1 MEGAVMTVASS
12 QIQRMLEAIGAFAEW
27 SQTEGTATPT
37 GSDFLFGNP
46 HEVAP
51 AAYVDALQRATAPT
65 GPQHFA
71 YKMNEPQATSV
82 VAASLR
88 ERFGIGFRP
97 EDVAMTNGNFSGL
110 SILLRALVDP
120 GDEVV
125 FVSPPW
131 FFYEALIV
139 AAGATPVRVLASRP
153 TFDLDLDAIARVVG
167 PRTRAIIVNSPNN
180 PSGRIYPREDL
191 DALASILT
199 EAGERH
205 GRPIFL
211 FSDEAYNRIVFD
223 DRDYASPVASYA
235 RAFYVYTYG
244 KTHLAPGSRL
254 GFIAWRPDLP
264 EAEELRGPL
273 LVSQIASGWAFPVA
287 PLQYALADL
296 DRQIVDVKALQRR
309 RDVLVPAL
317 REQGYDVVEPEG
329 TFYVLVRSPLE
340 DDLAYTRALA
350 SRDVFVLPGRM
361 FEMPG
366 WFRLSLTANDEMVE
380 RALPR
385 FGEAIA
391 EVSR

>member
-1 MEGAVMTVASS
+1 MTVASL
-12 QIQRMLEAIGAFAEW
+12 QIQRMLDAIGAFAEW
-27 SQTEGTATPT
+27 SRTEGTATPT

-51 AAYVDALQRATAPT
+51 ATYVEALQRATTPT

-71 YKMNEPQATSV
+71 YKMNEPEATTV

-88 ERFGIGFRP
+88 ERFGIGFRA

-110 SILLRALVDP
+110 SIVLRALVDP

-139 AAGATPVRVLASRP
+139 AAGATPVRVYASRP
-153 TFDLDLDAIARVVG
+153 TFDLDLEAIAHAIG

-191 DALASILT
+191 DALGAILT

-205 GRPIFL
+205 GRPVFL
-211 FSDEAYNRIVFD
+211 LSDEAYNRIVFD
-223 DRDYASPVASYA
+223 DRGYASPVASYA
-235 RAFYVYTYG
+235 RSFYVYTYG

-254 GFIAWRPDLP
+254 GFVAWRPDLP
-264 EAEELRGPL
+264 EADELRGPL
-273 LVSQIASGWAFPVA
+273 LVSQIANGWAFPVA

-309 RDVLVPAL
+309 RDLLVPAL
-317 REQGYDVVEPEG
+317 RDQGHEVVEPEG
-329 TFYVLVRSPLE
+329 TFYVLVRSPVD
-340 DDLAYTRALA
+340 DDLAYARALA
-350 SRDVFVLPGRM
+350 ARDVFVLPGRM

-366 WFRLSLTANDEMVE
+366 WFRLSLTANDEMVD

-385 FGEAIA
+385 FAEAIA
-391 EVSR
+391 EVRR

>member
-1 MEGAVMTVASS
+1 MTVASL
-12 QIQRMLEAIGAFAEW
+12 QIQRMLEVIGAFAEW
-27 SQTEGTATPT
+27 SQTEATATPT

-46 HEVAP
+46 HEIAP
-51 AAYVDALQRATAPT
+51 AAYVEALQRATAPT
-65 GPQHFA
+65 GPHHFA
-71 YKMNEPQATSV
+71 YKMNEREATTV

-88 ERFGIGFRP
+88 DRFGIDFRP

-110 SILLRALVDP
+110 SILLRALVDV

-139 AAGATPVRVLASRP
+139 AAGATPVRVFAKRP
-153 TFDLDLDAIARVVG
+153 TFDLDLDAIAAAIG

-191 DALASILT
+191 DALAAILT
-199 EAGERH
+199 EAGERN
-205 GRPIFL
+205 GRPVFL
-211 FSDEAYNRIVFD
+211 LSDEAYNRIVFD

-235 RAFYVYTYG
+235 RSFYVYTYG

-254 GFIAWRPDLP
+254 GFIAFRPDLP

-273 LVSQIASGWAFPVA
+273 LISQIASGWAFPVA

-309 RDVLVPAL
+309 RDLLVPAL
-317 REQGYDVVEPEG
+317 REQGYEVVDPEG
-329 TFYVLVRSPLE
+329 TFYVLVRSPVD
-340 DDLAYTRALA
+340 DDLAYSRALA
-350 SRDVFVLPGRM
+350 ARDVFVLPGRM

-391 EVSR
+391 EVRG